1 MVGQNSNETGQSF
14 IEVKLQ
20 FSNLSRN
27 KKKIS
32 GKTKFLGPV
41 KNLSHHKNY
50 DKKLYSRKHVKKCDD
65 MCPGCVAFEA
75 PCLFTFVTEHDSNS
89 DC

>member
-20 FSNLSRN
+20 LSNLSRN
-27 KKKIS
+27 QKKIS

-50 DKKLYSRKHVKKCDD
+50 DKKIVLKK
-65 MCPGCVAFEA
+65 
-75 PCLFTFVTEHDSNS
+75 TR
-89 DC
+89 